1 MEKEKE
7 IIILNGR
14 SFWWLMLK
22 RRHARLIFRIFF
34 FYCFSTVSKIYK
46 KNAEPKEEDCE
57 MVGFLCRSSP
67 NYEDARPD
75 QTRPGQSKRWQSV
88 ESKDVILKCYSL
100 HYKQRWGWGDMVGGP
115 GHRVGCF
122 CVHQFSIWM
131 LLLLLLI
138 RRNETAEKKL
148 NFLSFFFFSFSSIS
162 FAACVYT
169 ILWLYC
175 SSTEHWA

>member
-1 MEKEKE
+1 MNCWLLKKKKIEKEKE

-75 QTRPGQSKRWQSV
+75 QTRPDRAKVRDDSQS
-88 ESKDVILKCYSL
+88 
-100 HYKQRWGWGDMVGGP
+100 
-115 GHRVGCF
+115 RVK
-122 CVHQFSIWM
+122 M
-131 LLLLLLI
+131 L
-138 RRNETAEKKL
+138 
-148 NFLSFFFFSFSSIS
+148 F
-162 FAACVYT
+162 
-169 ILWLYC
+169 
-175 SSTEHWA
+175 